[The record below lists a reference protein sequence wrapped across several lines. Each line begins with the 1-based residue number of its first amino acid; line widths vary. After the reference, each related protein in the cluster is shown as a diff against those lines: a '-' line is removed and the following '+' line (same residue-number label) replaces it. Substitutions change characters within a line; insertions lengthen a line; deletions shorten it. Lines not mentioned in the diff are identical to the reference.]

1 MINYNYTTIVNI
13 VHSEVVMEK
22 ADIKARNKKTKILNN
37 STRLFKDYDI
47 KKVTMDDI
55 ANLSNV
61 SKMTVYKYF
70 NDKDSLYK
78 HVAEA
83 LLDLCYNNLK
93 AQLNP
98 DINVI
103 QKMIGVNSVLVNFI
117 SEGNL
122 SLCFKLG
129 HLNEEVKL
137 LLERFNERTKSI
149 LIDIV
154 REGKSQKLIYED
166 INDEYF
172 FHYIDMGL
180 SYFQNNLEYRKKIMS
195 EPVFRQEFMS
205 FLWKNVFINQSHFS
219 T

>member
-1 MINYNYTTIVNI
+1 
-13 VHSEVVMEK
+13 MEK
-22 ADIKARNKKTKILNN
+22 ADIRVRNKKTKILNN
-37 STRLFKDYDI
+37 STTLFKDHDI

-61 SKMTVYKYF
+61 SKMTIYKYF

-78 HVAEA
+78 YVAEA
-83 LLDLCYNNLK
+83 LLDRCYNNLK

-98 DINVI
+98 DNNVI
-103 QKMIGVNSVLVNFI
+103 QKMIGVNSVLVDFI

-122 SLCFKLG
+122 SLCLKLG
-129 HLNEEVKL
+129 NLNDEVKL
-137 LLERFNERTKSI
+137 LLEGFSEITKSI
-149 LIDIV
+149 MIDIV
-154 REGKSQKLIYED
+154 REGKSRKLIYED
-166 INDEYF
+166 ISDECIY
-172 FHYIDMGL
+172 HYIVMGL

>member
-1 MINYNYTTIVNI
+1 MINYKYTIIVNI
-13 VHSEVVMEK
+13 VQFEVVMEK
-22 ADIKARNKKTKILNN
+22 SVIRAMNKKTKILNN
-37 STRLFKDYDI
+37 STQLFKDHDI

-55 ANLSNV
+55 ANVSNV
-61 SKMTVYKYF
+61 SKMTIYKYF
-70 NDKDSLYK
+70 IDKDSLYK

-83 LLDLCYNNLK
+83 LLDGCYNNLK

-98 DINVI
+98 NINVI
-103 QKMIGVNSVLVNFI
+103 QKMIGVNSVLVDFI

-122 SLCFKLG
+122 SLCLKLG

-137 LLERFNERTKSI
+137 LLERFNERTRLI
-149 LIDIV
+149 IIDIV

-166 INDEYF
+166 ISDECIY
-172 FHYIDMGL
+172 HYIEMGL
-180 SYFQNNLEYRKKIMS
+180 NYFQNNLEYRKKIMS
-195 EPVFRQEFMS
+195 KPVFRQEFMS